1 VVRAPFQL
9 LLCLPFGVTTWAA
22 FLYIGIRAR
31 RPRWLVWAGL
41 YAGMFAGFAALENPA
56 HPSETAKSVAL
67 GLLLAAWIGGG
78 THAIAVSGNAI
89 RRIHRGHDP
98 AMEAAQDR
106 IDRRAEGRH
115 LLASRP
121 ALAREIGVGRPD
133 LPGASDYGLVDV
145 NHASAAA
152 LARLPGITQQLAD
165 RIVGQRAQVGGFT
178 SAEDLGVLL
187 DLSTG
192 HRRRA
197 ARHGDLPVRLT
208 RSRSAGDLLVGSR
221 HLTGGHPSGSL
232 DILRITYYVIRSPD
246 TYVRSAG
253 KRDNRCP
260 RWFGNAVVAAQA

>member
-1 VVRAPFQL
+1 MTQPLDASPGRSQPAPGPAGPVAAVPGRDAAGSAAAGANVAATARGPGVRARGWL

-31 RPRWLVWAGL
+31 RPRWLVWVGV

-67 GLLLAAWIGGG
+67 CLLLAAWIGGG
-78 THAIAVSGNAI
+78 THAIAVSGDAV

-98 AMEAAQDR
+98 VMEAAQDR

-121 ALAREIGVGRPD
+121 ALAREVGVGRPD

-152 LARLPGITQQLAD
+152 LTRLPGIAQQLAD

-187 DLSTG
+187 DLS
-192 HRRRA
+192 
-197 ARHGDLPVRLT
+197 P
-208 RSRSAGDLLVGSR
+208 
-221 HLTGGHPSGSL
+221 
-232 DILRITYYVIRSPD
+232 DIVDGLRGMAIFPP
-246 TYVRSAG
+246 G
-253 KRDNRCP
+253 
-260 RWFGNAVVAAQA
+260 

>member
-1 VVRAPFQL
+1 MTQPLDASPGRSQAAPRAAGPGAAVPGSDAAGSAAAGANVPATARGPGVRTRAWL

-31 RPRWLVWAGL
+31 RPRWLVWAGV

-67 GLLLAAWIGGG
+67 CLLLAAWIGGG
-78 THAIAVSGNAI
+78 THAIAVSGDAV
-89 RRIHRGHDP
+89 RRIHRGRDP

-133 LPGASDYGLVDV
+133 LPGGSDYGLVDV

-152 LARLPGITQQLAD
+152 LTRLPGITQQLAD

-187 DLSTG
+187 DLS
-192 HRRRA
+192 
-197 ARHGDLPVRLT
+197 P
-208 RSRSAGDLLVGSR
+208 
-221 HLTGGHPSGSL
+221 
-232 DILRITYYVIRSPD
+232 DIVDGLRDMAIFPP
-246 TYVRSAG
+246 G
-253 KRDNRCP
+253 
-260 RWFGNAVVAAQA
+260 